1 MEVCKAFDMAFI
13 WRRGDTG
20 DTSLKKSVQGVC
32 LAKRQSFKRWSQDST
47 TSVERPKGCKG
58 PGARGGDFE
67 FLGRLSKCLV
77 FGRPNSI

>member
-1 MEVCKAFDMAFI
+1 VKILGTILSWRFVKPLI
-13 WRRGDTG
+13 WLLYGERG
-20 DTSLKKSVQGVC
+20 DTSL
-32 LAKRQSFKRWSQDST
+32 SQDST

-67 FLGRLSKCLV
+67 FLGRRSKCLVFVV